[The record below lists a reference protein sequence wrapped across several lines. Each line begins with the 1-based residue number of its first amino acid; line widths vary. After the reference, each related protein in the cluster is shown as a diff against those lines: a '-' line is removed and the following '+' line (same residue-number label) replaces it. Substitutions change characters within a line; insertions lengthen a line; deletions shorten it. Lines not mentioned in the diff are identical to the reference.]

1 MVRRSSFNIR
11 GNYLDNSRLSGN
23 NNFRVNENKTINE
36 NLNMIQHIKKNII
49 SNIIIHYYRKDF
61 SNLKNHLL
69 LKENY
74 IKQINV
80 ICSQNIKLKNEFE
93 PYIILMDA
101 LENYMNIMKKVN
113 YLEEANLK
121 KGKDN
126 INSMIYEFTELKVKT
141 EYEIYN
147 IIFGKPNIKNRE
159 KYDSIRIIRIKKL
172 LNNPSVTFDDIEKI
186 LKNQQ

>member
-1 MVRRSSFNIR
+1 MVRRSSLNLK

-23 NNFRVNENKTINE
+23 NNFRLYENKTTNE

-101 LENYMNIMKKVN
+101 LENYMNIIKKVN
-113 YLEEANLK
+113 YLEETNLK
-121 KGKDN
+121 KGKGN
-126 INSMIYEFTELKVKT
+126 INSMIYEFTELKIKT
-141 EYEIYN
+141 EYEVYN
-147 IIFGKPNIKNRE
+147 IVFGKPNVKNGE
-159 KYDSIRIIRIKKL
+159 NYDSIRIIRIKKL
-172 LNNPSVTFDDIEKI
+172 LLNPSMTFSKIEKI
-186 LKNQQ
+186 LKNQ

>member
-1 MVRRSSFNIR
+1 
-11 GNYLDNSRLSGN
+11 
-23 NNFRVNENKTINE
+23 
-36 NLNMIQHIKKNII
+36 
-49 SNIIIHYYRKDF
+49 
-61 SNLKNHLL
+61 
-69 LKENY
+69 
-74 IKQINV
+74 
-80 ICSQNIKLKNEFE
+80 
-93 PYIILMDA
+93 MDA

>member
-1 MVRRSSFNIR
+1 MVRRTSLNIR

-23 NNFRVNENKTINE
+23 NNFRINENKTTNE
-36 NLNMIQHIKKNII
+36 KLSMIQHIKKNII

-74 IKQINV
+74 IKQINI
-80 ICSQNIKLKNEFE
+80 ICRQNIKLKNEFE

-101 LENYMNIMKKVN
+101 LDNYMNVIKKIN

-121 KGKDN
+121 KGKGN
-126 INSMIYEFTELKVKT
+126 INSMIYEFTELKIKT
-141 EYEIYN
+141 EYEVYN
-147 IIFGKPNIKNRE
+147 IVFGKPNVNNGE
-159 KYDSIRIIRIKKL
+159 NYDTIRIIRIKKL
-172 LNNPSVTFDDIEKI
+172 LENPSMTFSEIEKI
-186 LKNQQ
+186 LNNK